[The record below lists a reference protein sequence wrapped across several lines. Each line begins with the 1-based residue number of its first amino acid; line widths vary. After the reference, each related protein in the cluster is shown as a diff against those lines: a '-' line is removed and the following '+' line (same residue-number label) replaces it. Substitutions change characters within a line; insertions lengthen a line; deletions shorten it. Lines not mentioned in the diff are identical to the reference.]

1 MLSCLLA
8 LVASGAPWVSGQV
21 LELEVGEERVIRVP
35 GVQRIAVSSVSL
47 YDVKTMGRDEVWFK
61 GFAVGKTTVL
71 LWTNDGTRLTI
82 PLSVVA
88 HRSRPAPVAVTKS
101 KGRAV
106 GADGGVSGSLEVFE
120 FPAELV
126 DVREVGRADG
136 GVHFVG
142 TDRNGSK
149 YDLVLTPRP

>member
-1 MLSCLLA
+1 ML
-8 LVASGAPWVSGQV
+8 
-21 LELEVGEERVIRVP
+21 
-35 GVQRIAVSSVSL
+35 
-47 YDVKTMGRDEVWFK
+47 VW
-61 GFAVGKTTVL
+61 TR
-71 LWTNDGTRLTI
+71 DGTRLAI

-106 GADGGVSGSLEVFE
+106 AADGGVSGTLEVFE

>member
-8 LVASGAPWVSGQV
+8 LVTAGAPWVPGQAI
-21 LELEVGEERVIRVP
+21 ELEVGEERVIRVP
-35 GVQRIAVSSVSL
+35 GIQRVAVSNTVG
-47 YDVKTMGRDEVWFK
+47 YDVKTLGNDALLLIGLAVTKSQLLVWTSR
-61 GFAVGKTTVL
+61 GE
-71 LWTNDGTRLTI
+71 RLTI
-82 PLSVVA
+82 EFSVVA
-88 HRSRPAPVAVTKS
+88 KRARSSPVAVTKS
-101 KGRAV
+101 KGRAI

-126 DVREVGRADG
+126 DVREVGRTDG

>member
-1 MLSCLLA
+1 MLSCILA
-8 LVASGAPWVSGQV
+8 LVTSVAPWVPGQV
-21 LELEVGEERVIRVP
+21 LEVEVGEERVIRIP
-35 GVQRIAVSSVSL
+35 GLQHVAVSNTVG
-47 YDVKTMGRDEVWFK
+47 YDVKTPGRDELVLVGLAVAKSTLMVWTSR
-61 GFAVGKTTVL
+61 GERFA
-71 LWTNDGTRLTI
+71 I
-82 PLSVVA
+82 EFSVVPKRV
-88 HRSRPAPVAVTKS
+88 RSSPVAVTKS
-101 KGRAV
+101 EGRAL

>member
-1 MLSCLLA
+1 MISCLVA
-8 LVASGAPWVSGQV
+8 LVTSAAPWVPGQV
-21 LELEVGEERVIRVP
+21 IELEVGEERALRLPGLQRV
-35 GVQRIAVSSVSL
+35 AVSNTIG
-47 YDVKTMGRDEVWFK
+47 YDVKTRGNDELVLI
-61 GFAVGKTTVL
+61 GLAVTKATVL
-71 LWTNDGTRLTI
+71 VWTRHERFAI
-82 PLSVVA
+82 ELSVVA
-88 HRSRPAPVAVTKS
+88 KRVRSLPVAVTTSRGK
-101 KGRAV
+101 AV

>member
-8 LVASGAPWVSGQV
+8 LVASAAPWVPGQSI
-21 LELEVGEERVIRVP
+21 ELEVGEERVIRIP
-35 GVQRIAVSSVSL
+35 GLQRVAVSGTFG
-47 YDVKTMGRDEVWFK
+47 YDVKTRGHDELLLIGLAVTKSTLLVWTSR
-61 GFAVGKTTVL
+61 G
-71 LWTNDGTRLTI
+71 DRLTI
-82 PLSVVA
+82 EFSVVA
-88 HRSRPAPVAVTKS
+88 KRARSSPVAVTKS